1 MQCRDGSGEPIMPT
15 MQRPRDIATITLSV
29 LAIFLLMAAAVWV
42 LRPFIPAT
50 VWAAM
55 IVITTWPTMLAIQR
69 RLWGRRSLAVLAM
82 TIILLLVV
90 LGPLCLAIY
99 TIVDHLDELLQ
110 RLKMLA
116 NFKPGPIPQWLAA
129 LPLVGKHAVEMWNQV
144 ASTDA
149 AARQEQLMLYLANF
163 KGWFVTAI
171 GSTGALVVQLL
182 LTTVISAIM
191 YAGGESA
198 AQAVRQFF
206 LRLAG
211 ERGEK
216 VVLLAA
222 RAIRGVALGVGVT
235 AVVQSVLGGIGLA
248 IAGVPFAGLLTAIMF
263 VLCIA
268 QVGPILVLVPAVIW
282 VYSTGETG
290 WGTFLLV
297 WAIVVGSLDNFLR
310 PILIRRGADLP
321 LLLIFAGVI
330 GGLIGFGL
338 VGIFIGPVALAV
350 AYTLIGDWI
359 AERPSAA

>member
-1 MQCRDGSGEPIMPT
+1 MSTID
-15 MQRPRDIATITLSV
+15 RPRDIATVTLSV
-29 LAIFLLMAAAVWV
+29 LSIGLLIAAAFWV

-50 VWAAM
+50 VWATM
-55 IVITTWPTMLAIQR
+55 IVITTWPTMIAIQR
-69 RLWGRRSLAVLAM
+69 QLWGRRSLAVVAM
-82 TIILLLVV
+82 TVILLLVV
-90 LGPLCLAIY
+90 LGPICLAIY
-99 TIVDHLDELLQ
+99 TIVTHAGDLVE
-110 RLKMLA
+110 RAKALA
-116 NFKPGPIPQWLAA
+116 DFKPGPIPAWLAG
-129 LPLVGKHAVEMWNQV
+129 LPLVGKRAVEIWNHV
-144 ASTDA
+144 ATSDA
-149 AARQEQLMLYLANF
+149 EDLKKQLAPYLDDVSKWFLAAL
-163 KGWFVTAI
+163 

-182 LTTVISAIM
+182 LTAVLSAIM

-198 AQAVRQFF
+198 ALAVRRFF

-211 ERGEK
+211 ARGER

-222 RAIRGVALGVGVT
+222 SSIRAVALGVGVT
-235 AVVQSVLGGIGLA
+235 AIVQSLLGGIGLA

-268 QVGPILVLVPAVIW
+268 QVGPILVLVPAVVW
-282 VYSTGETG
+282 VYWSGATG

-297 WAIVVGSLDNFLR
+297 WSIAVGSLDNILR

-350 AYTLIGDWI
+350 AYTLLGEWIG
-359 AERPSAA
+359 ERASTT